1 MKTRVNKEDVENT
14 EKNEMVLKI
23 VFKTRQ
29 KEKKIYDYWLLST
42 PLIMLA
48 S

>member
-29 KEKKIYDYWLLST
+29 KEKKIHGY
-42 PLIMLA
+42 
-48 S
+48 